1 MRLYKS
7 KGGRIRQHQAFSQS
21 CVLAD
26 DDVEF
31 EVERMRLCWQFVTE
45 VEV

>member
-31 EVERMRLCWQFVTE
+31 EVERMRLGSAE
-45 VEV
+45 VEA